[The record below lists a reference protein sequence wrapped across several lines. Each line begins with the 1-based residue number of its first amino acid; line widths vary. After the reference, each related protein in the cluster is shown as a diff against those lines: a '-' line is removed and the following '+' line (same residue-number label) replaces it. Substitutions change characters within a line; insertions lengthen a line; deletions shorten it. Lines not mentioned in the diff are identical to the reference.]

1 MPVTKYKLYATE
13 SGWDNK
19 NTELCSH
26 LDLPGPGAAAYAQKE
41 TVENPESD
49 DFGKFIMPVIMTGP
63 FKCDAQFSSGVT
75 DWKDDWNHL
84 PG

>member
-13 SGWDNK
+13 NGWDNK
-19 NTELCSH
+19 NAELCSH
-26 LDLPGPGAAAYAQKE
+26 LGIPSPGAKAYAQKE

-49 DFGKFIMPVIMTGP
+49 DFGKFIMPVIMGGP
-63 FKCDAQFSSGVT
+63 FKCDDQFSSGVT
-75 DWKDDWNHL
+75 DWKDDWTNL